1 MSINS
6 KFSPEIPV
14 DTLFHFADVDGD
26 GMIGG
31 SDALFF
37 FQYTKLPMNVLS
49 KIWSLS
55 VPPKKP
61 MYLSEFAKALV
72 LIYYAQQNQPISNE
86 LFTKPPPYNSPII
99 DIPFFLKEDQIK
111 QADNLFTSLINT
123 DHVTMTK
130 DIFAEKVLVQ
140 YSGIL
145 TIDDIM
151 KITAKTNP
159 NELNRNE
166 FLLALAL
173 LKNQKAGFAIPKKV
187 PSYFNTYVNTF
198 EYHPPQHSIPIIT
211 PTVGSPAV
219 EKPTEHNSLP
229 QKELPKIPTKAV
241 PPLPQKVISTENV
254 IEHKESINLH
264 SEASTTQNGE
274 EKKEEMKT
282 PKSSKEIKEEKK
294 KAEEL
299 KKEEEKKKKE
309 ALKEEERKKKEEKK
323 KAEELRKEEEKKK
336 KEEKKE
342 EERKKKE
349 EKKNKK
355 SQKEIK
361 EEPRPTEHLE
371 EGKDEPESND
381 NDGIKK
387 EDSNTNQEIFNT
399 FSFDQPI
406 ENKIPTSIVKSKKT
420 EEPFSFGDGFNFDT
434 IEKNSSNQ
442 EQTVPNPI
450 TSQKTQPL
458 EPIPNTK
465 QEEKVSSGI
474 NFDIF
479 SFDTPVT
486 VNNIPTSVVK
496 SSNSNVFSFETETT
510 KDKEEEQKNPEIG
523 FEEINKKLEEI
534 KEEEGQCNNEIQ
546 EKMSQIEQ
554 LQKDIKE
561 LEIKKRELTK
571 KKQELESKLGQNKTI
586 KKEENE
592 PTKGVPISE
601 QTKESISPEE
611 EKKMMFGKNFNKNA
625 YGFKGNPFVFPIPNE
640 EPSVPYSSMFEGII

>member
-37 FQYTKLPMNVLS
+37 FQYTKLPMNILS

-86 LFTKPPPYNSPII
+86 LFTKLPPYNSPII

-111 QADNLFTSLINT
+111 HADNLFTSLINT
-123 DHVTMTK
+123 DHITVTK
-130 DIFAEKVLVQ
+130 DVFAEKVLAQ
-140 YSGIL
+140 YSGVL

-159 NELNRNE
+159 NELDRNE

-173 LKNQKAGFAIPKKV
+173 LKNQKAGFPVPKTI

-198 EYHPPQHSIPIIT
+198 KYHTPQPSTPIIGS
-211 PTVGSPAV
+211 TVGSPAV
-219 EKPTEHNSLP
+219 EKPTEHISLT
-229 QKELPKIPTKAV
+229 QKELPKIPTKAI
-241 PPLPQKVISTENV
+241 PPLPEKVISTEKV
-254 IEHKESINLH
+254 IEHKESTNPP
-264 SEASTTQNGE
+264 SEVSTTQNCE
-274 EKKEEMKT
+274 EKKEEIKT

-309 ALKEEERKKKEEKK
+309 ALKEEERRKKEEKK
-323 KAEELRKEEEKKK
+323 RAEELRKEEERKK

-342 EERKKKE
+342 EERRKKE

-361 EEPRPTEHLE
+361 EESHPEEHLNE
-371 EGKDEPESND
+371 DKDEHKSDENEE
-381 NDGIKK
+381 IKK
-387 EDSNTNQEIFNT
+387 EETSTKQEIFNT

-420 EEPFSFGDGFNFDT
+420 EELFSFGDAFNFDAT
-434 IEKNSSNQ
+434 ENKESNH
-442 EQTVPNPI
+442 EQINPI

-458 EPIPNTK
+458 EVIPNKT

-474 NFDIF
+474 NFDTF

-486 VNNIPTSVVK
+486 VNNIPSSVVK

-510 KDKEEEQKNPEIG
+510 KDKEEEEQQKNPEID

-534 KEEEGQCNNEIQ
+534 KKEEGQCSNEIQ
-546 EKMSQIEQ
+546 EKMNQIEQ

-561 LEIKKRELTK
+561 LEMKKRELTK
-571 KKQELESKLGQNKTI
+571 KKQELETKLGQNKTI
-586 KKEENE
+586 GKEE
-592 PTKGVPISE
+592 KGAIKGIPISE
-601 QTKESISPEE
+601 QTKESVTPEE
-611 EKKMMFGKNFNKNA
+611 EKKMVFGKNFNKNA

-640 EPSVPYSSMFEGII
+640 EPTVPYSSMFEGII